1 MDTNTMCIIILILAC
16 VSILVYLLYRIKK
29 DGLIPVVVKMIVAAE
44 DQFEKGANQEKI
56 DYVIDSLLEFLP
68 KILRCFITR
77 ENVKSFV
84 QKVFNGVKE
93 ALDYK
98 AVDKQENNVIYNK

>member
-1 MDTNTMCIIILILAC
+1 MSNEILCIIILILAC
-16 VSILVYLLYRIKK
+16 IAILGYLYWVIKK
-29 DGLIPVVVKMIVAAE
+29 NGLIPVVVKMIVAAE

-56 DYVIDSLLEFLP
+56 NYVIDSLLEFLP

-84 QKVFNGVKE
+84 QKVFNSVKE
-93 ALDYK
+93 ALDYRG
-98 AVDKQENNVIYNK
+98 

>member
-1 MDTNTMCIIILILAC
+1 MSNEILCIIILILAC
-16 VSILVYLLYRIKK
+16 VAILGYLYWMIKK
-29 DGLIPVVVKMIVAAE
+29 NGLIPVVVKMIVAAE

-56 DYVIDSLLEFLP
+56 NYVIDSLLEFLP

-84 QKVFNGVKE
+84 QKVFNSVKE

-98 AVDKQENNVIYNK
+98 G

>member
-1 MDTNTMCIIILILAC
+1 MSNEILCIIILILAC
-16 VSILVYLLYRIKK
+16 VVTLGYLYWAIKK
-29 DGLIPVVVKMIVAAE
+29 NGLIPVVVKMIVAAE

-56 DYVIDSLLEFLP
+56 NYVIDSLLEFLP

-84 QKVFNGVKE
+84 QKVFNSVKE
-93 ALDYK
+93 ALDYRG
-98 AVDKQENNVIYNK
+98 

>member
-1 MDTNTMCIIILILAC
+1 MSHEILCIIILVLAC
-16 VSILVYLLYRIKK
+16 IAILGYLYWMIKK
-29 DGLIPVVVKMIVAAE
+29 NGLIPVVVKMIVAAE

-56 DYVIDSLLEFLP
+56 NYVIDSLLEFLP

-84 QKVFNGVKE
+84 QKVFNSVKE
-93 ALDYK
+93 ALDYRG
-98 AVDKQENNVIYNK
+98 

>member
-1 MDTNTMCIIILILAC
+1 MSNEILCIIILVLAC
-16 VSILVYLLYRIKK
+16 IAILGYLYWMIKK
-29 DGLIPVVVKMIVAAE
+29 NGLIPVVVKMIVAAE

-56 DYVIDSLLEFLP
+56 NYVIDSLLEFLP

-84 QKVFNGVKE
+84 QKVFNSVKE
-93 ALDYK
+93 ALDYRG
-98 AVDKQENNVIYNK
+98 

>member
-1 MDTNTMCIIILILAC
+1 MSNEILCIIILVLAC
-16 VSILVYLLYRIKK
+16 IAILGYLYWMIKK
-29 DGLIPVVVKMIVAAE
+29 NGLIPVVVKMIVAAE

-56 DYVIDSLLEFLP
+56 NYVIDSLLEFLP

-84 QKVFNGVKE
+84 QKVFDSVKE
-93 ALDYK
+93 ALDYRR
-98 AVDKQENNVIYNK
+98 

>member
-1 MDTNTMCIIILILAC
+1 MSNEILCIIILVLAC
-16 VSILVYLLYRIKK
+16 IAILGYLYWMIKK
-29 DGLIPVVVKMIVAAE
+29 NGLIPVVVKMIVAAE

-56 DYVIDSLLEFLP
+56 NYVIDSLLEFLP

-84 QKVFNGVKE
+84 QKVFNSVKE

-98 AVDKQENNVIYNK
+98 G

>member
-1 MDTNTMCIIILILAC
+1 MSNEILCIIILVLAC
-16 VSILVYLLYRIKK
+16 IAILGYLYWMIKK
-29 DGLIPVVVKMIVAAE
+29 NGLIPVVVKMIVAAE

-56 DYVIDSLLEFLP
+56 NYVIDSLLEFLP

-98 AVDKQENNVIYNK
+98 G

>member
-1 MDTNTMCIIILILAC
+1 MSNEILCIIILILAC
-16 VSILVYLLYRIKK
+16 VAILGYLYWVIKK
-29 DGLIPVVVKMIVAAE
+29 NGLIPVVVKMSVAAE

-56 DYVIDSLLEFLP
+56 NYVIDSLLEFLP

-84 QKVFNGVKE
+84 QKVFNSVKE

-98 AVDKQENNVIYNK
+98 G

>member
-1 MDTNTMCIIILILAC
+1 MSNEILCIIILVLAC
-16 VSILVYLLYRIKK
+16 IAILGYLYWMIKK
-29 DGLIPVVVKMIVAAE
+29 NGLIPVVVKMIVAAE
-44 DQFEKGANQEKI
+44 DHFEKGANQEKI
-56 DYVIDSLLEFLP
+56 NYVIDSLLEFLP

-84 QKVFNGVKE
+84 QKVFNSVKE

-98 AVDKQENNVIYNK
+98 AKQ